1 MDWVDT
7 SWVTQIYLLLLFY
20 IIKRIISTSFF
31 PFQMFSFRYEERYSD
46 LMVFVSVRTFVSM
59 SSVSLWSDCYS
70 TEAYD

>member
-31 PFQMFSFRYEERYSD
+31 PFQMFSFRYEERIFRSD
-46 LMVFVSVRTFVSM
+46 GFCFSKNFCQHVIGEFMVG
-59 SSVSLWSDCYS
+59 LL
-70 TEAYD
+70 